1 MIDRLRRCGVLNYT
15 IVSFCYSSF
24 ERQIEQLHPSCAPL
38 RKPVPQVPPEQLE
51 HLEQAY
57 KAKREAILSDEF
69 TSHEAKTRKLH
80 AAKADAV
87 SYLG

>member
-1 MIDRLRRCGVLNYT
+1 MRDGGVAEHLAQSLD
-15 IVSFCYSSF
+15 VDL
-24 ERQIEQLHPSCAPL
+24 EQLLAGHFRA
-38 RKPVPQVPPEQLE
+38 PVPQVPAEQLE

-69 TSHEAKTRKLH
+69 TGHEAKTRKLH